1 MLFPGNEE
9 AAYSNYRV
17 WRSMGFISAY
27 AYSPYL
33 CTSTKIYI
41 LMALLIVGM
50 GGYIVIEWGEMNKKR
65 DENCKKLIQ

>member
-17 WRSMGFISAY
+17 WRSMGFILAY

-33 CTSTKIYI
+33 CISTKIYI
-41 LMALLIVGM
+41 LLALFFIGI
-50 GGYIVIEWGEMNKKR
+50 GGYVVIEWGEMKKTK
-65 DENCKKLIQ
+65 DENSKKPIT